1 MLPAVLFLSATSV
14 FAVSPDSISIFFAG
28 DLMQHDA
35 QIKAAKRMDG
45 SYDYSNSFA
54 HVRSYIRSADIAV
67 GNLEVTLGGT
77 PYRGYPAFSA
87 PDEYLYAIR
96 DAGFDVLM
104 TANNHCMDR
113 GVTGLRRTI
122 KMVDSLRIKRAG
134 TYIDKEDRI
143 HNYPLLIEKKGFR
156 IAFLNATYGTN
167 GIPVKEPGTVNFID
181 RDQLKADILKARLMK
196 PDIIIAFMHW
206 GQEYKTMP
214 SPEEVDLAK
223 WLIAL
228 GVNHVIGSHPHVIQ
242 PVVLMGDSITPQKN
256 LVAFSLGNYISNMSA
271 RHTDGGLSL
280 KLLFKKVNG
289 ITRLVSYEKSLVW
302 TSRPVLNEK
311 SDFIL
316 YPSSIDRKCLNNREK
331 QKMENF
337 LIDAGKILDSGKD
350 IMKPDKNEKN
360 RRKVCKIGN
369 NAYLCIAFERKADIW

>member
-1 MLPAVLFLSATSV
+1 MHIIHKYILRLLPAVFLLSATSV
-14 FAVSPDSISIFFAG
+14 FAVSSDSLSIFFAG

-35 QIKAAKRMDG
+35 QIKAAKRKDG
-45 SYDYSNSFA
+45 NYDYGNSFA
-54 HVRSYIRSADIAV
+54 YVKPYIRSADIAV
-67 GNLEVTLGGT
+67 GNLEVTLGGA

-87 PDEYLYAIR
+87 PDEFLFAIR

-113 GVTGLRRTI
+113 GIAGLRRTI
-122 KMVDSLRIKRAG
+122 RMIDSLKIKRAG
-134 TYIDKEDRI
+134 TYINKEDRI

-167 GIPVKEPGTVNFID
+167 GIPVKEPWSVNFID
-181 RDQLKADILKARLMK
+181 REQLRADIMKARLMK

-214 SPEEVDLAK
+214 SPDDIELSK
-223 WLIAL
+223 WLISL

-242 PVVLMGDSITPQKN
+242 PMVLLGDSVSPQKN
-256 LVAFSLGNYISNMSA
+256 FVAFSLGNYISNMSA
-271 RHTDGGLSL
+271 HNTDGGLSV

-302 TSRPVLNEK
+302 TSRPILNEK

-316 YPSSIDRKCLNNREK
+316 YPSFVDEKCLNIREK
-331 QKMENF
+331 QKMDSFIE
-337 LIDAGKILDSGKD
+337 DALQILDRGKN
-350 IMKPDKNEKN
+350 IMKQDKNEKKWSKSLQN
-360 RRKVCKIGN
+360 RK
-369 NAYLCIAFERKADIW
+369 

>member
-1 MLPAVLFLSATSV
+1 MSIINKYISRLLPAVLFLSATSV

-167 GIPVKEPGTVNFID
+167 GILVKEPGTVNFID

-242 PVVLMGDSITPQKN
+242 PVVLMGDSVTPQKN

-316 YPSSIDRKCLNNREK
+316 YPSSIDRKYLNNREK

-350 IMKPDKNEKN
+350 IMKPDKNEKKQTKRLQN
-360 RRKVCKIGN
+360 RK
-369 NAYLCIAFERKADIW
+369 

>member
-1 MLPAVLFLSATSV
+1 MHIIHKYILRLLPAVFLLSATSV
-14 FAVSPDSISIFFAG
+14 FAVSSDSLSIFFAG

-35 QIKAAKRMDG
+35 QIKAAKRKDG
-45 SYDYSNSFA
+45 NYDYGNSFA
-54 HVRSYIRSADIAV
+54 YVKPYIRSADIAV
-67 GNLEVTLGGT
+67 GNLEVTLGGA

-87 PDEYLYAIR
+87 PDEFLFAIR

-113 GVTGLRRTI
+113 GVAGLRRTI
-122 KMVDSLRIKRAG
+122 RMIDSLKIKRAG
-134 TYIDKEDRI
+134 TYINKEDRI

-167 GIPVKEPGTVNFID
+167 GIPVKEPWSVNFID
-181 RDQLKADILKARLMK
+181 REQLRADIMKARLMK

-214 SPEEVDLAK
+214 SPDEIELSK
-223 WLIAL
+223 WLISL

-242 PVVLMGDSITPQKN
+242 PMVLLGDSVSPQKN
-256 LVAFSLGNYISNMSA
+256 FVAFSLGNYISNMSA
-271 RHTDGGLSL
+271 HNTDGGLSV

-302 TSRPVLNEK
+302 TSRPILNEK

-316 YPSSIDRKCLNNREK
+316 YPSFVDEKYLNIREK
-331 QKMENF
+331 QKMNSFIE
-337 LIDAGKILDSGKD
+337 DALQILDKGKN
-350 IMKPDKNEKN
+350 IMKQDKNEKKWSKSLQN
-360 RRKVCKIGN
+360 RK
-369 NAYLCIAFERKADIW
+369 

>member
-1 MLPAVLFLSATSV
+1 MSIINKYISRLLPAVLFLSATSV

-242 PVVLMGDSITPQKN
+242 PVALMGDSVTPQKN
-256 LVAFSLGNYISNMSA
+256 LVAFSLGNYISNMSV

-289 ITRLVSYEKSLVW
+289 ITRLVSYEKLLV
-302 TSRPVLNEK
+302 
-311 SDFIL
+311 
-316 YPSSIDRKCLNNREK
+316 
-331 QKMENF
+331 
-337 LIDAGKILDSGKD
+337 
-350 IMKPDKNEKN
+350 
-360 RRKVCKIGN
+360 
-369 NAYLCIAFERKADIW
+369 

>member
-1 MLPAVLFLSATSV
+1 MSIINKYISRLLPAVLFLSATSV

-35 QIKAAKRMDG
+35 QIKASKQTDG
-45 SYDYSNSFA
+45 SYDYSNSFS

-122 KMVDSLRIKRAG
+122 KMIDSLRIKRAG

-242 PVVLMGDSITPQKN
+242 PVVLMGDSVTPQKN

-316 YPSSIDRKCLNNREK
+316 YPSSIDRKCLSNREK

-350 IMKPDKNEKN
+350 IMKPDKNEKKQAKSLQN
-360 RRKVCKIGN
+360 RK
-369 NAYLCIAFERKADIW
+369 

>member
-1 MLPAVLFLSATSV
+1 MSIINKYISRLLPAVLFLSATSV

-67 GNLEVTLGGT
+67 GNLEVTLGGA

-242 PVVLMGDSITPQKN
+242 PVVLMGDSVTPQKN

-316 YPSSIDRKCLNNREK
+316 YPSSIDRKCLSNREK

-350 IMKPDKNEKN
+350 IMKPDKNEKKQAKSLQN
-360 RRKVCKIGN
+360 RK
-369 NAYLCIAFERKADIW
+369 

>member
-1 MLPAVLFLSATSV
+1 MSIINKYISRLLPAVLFLSATSV

-122 KMVDSLRIKRAG
+122 KMIDSLRIKRAG

-242 PVVLMGDSITPQKN
+242 PIVLMGDSVTPQKN
-256 LVAFSLGNYISNMSA
+256 LVSFSLGNYISNMSV

-350 IMKPDKNEKN
+350 IMKPDKNEKKQTKRLQN
-360 RRKVCKIGN
+360 RK
-369 NAYLCIAFERKADIW
+369 

>member
-1 MLPAVLFLSATSV
+1 MHIIHKYILRLLPAVFLLSATSV
-14 FAVSPDSISIFFAG
+14 FAVSSDSLSIFFAG

-35 QIKAAKRMDG
+35 QIKAAKRKDG
-45 SYDYSNSFA
+45 NYDYGNSFA
-54 HVRSYIRSADIAV
+54 YVKPYIRSADIAV
-67 GNLEVTLGGT
+67 GNLEVTLGGA

-87 PDEYLYAIR
+87 PDEFLFAIR

-113 GVTGLRRTI
+113 GVAGLRRTI
-122 KMVDSLRIKRAG
+122 RMIDSLKIKRAG
-134 TYIDKEDRI
+134 TYINKEDRI
-143 HNYPLLIEKKGFR
+143 YNYPLLIEKKGFR

-167 GIPVKEPGTVNFID
+167 GIPVKEPWSVNFID
-181 RDQLKADILKARLMK
+181 REQLRADIMKARLMK

-214 SPEEVDLAK
+214 SPDEIELSK
-223 WLIAL
+223 WLISL

-242 PVVLMGDSITPQKN
+242 PMVLLGDSVSPQKN
-256 LVAFSLGNYISNMSA
+256 FVAFSLGNYISNMSA
-271 RHTDGGLSL
+271 HNTDGGLSV

-302 TSRPVLNEK
+302 TSRPILNEK

-316 YPSSIDRKCLNNREK
+316 YPSFVDEKCLNIREK
-331 QKMENF
+331 QKMDSFIE
-337 LIDAGKILDSGKD
+337 DALQILDRGKN
-350 IMKPDKNEKN
+350 IMKQDKNEKKWSKSLQN
-360 RRKVCKIGN
+360 RK
-369 NAYLCIAFERKADIW
+369 

>member
-1 MLPAVLFLSATSV
+1 MSIINKYISRLLPAVLFLSATSV

-242 PVVLMGDSITPQKN
+242 PIVLMGDSVTPQKN
-256 LVAFSLGNYISNMSA
+256 LVAFSLGNYISNMSV

-289 ITRLVSYEKSLVW
+289 ITRLVSYEKLLVW

-337 LIDAGKILDSGKD
+337 LIDAGKILGSGKD
-350 IMKPDKNEKN
+350 IMKPDKNEKKQTKSLQN
-360 RRKVCKIGN
+360 RK
-369 NAYLCIAFERKADIW
+369 

>member
-1 MLPAVLFLSATSV
+1 MSIINKYISRLLPAVLFLSATSV

-122 KMVDSLRIKRAG
+122 KMIDSLRIKRAG

-242 PVVLMGDSITPQKN
+242 PVVLMGDSVTPQKN

-316 YPSSIDRKCLNNREK
+316 YPSSIDRKYLNNREK

-350 IMKPDKNEKN
+350 IMKPDKNEKKQTKRLQN
-360 RRKVCKIGN
+360 RK
-369 NAYLCIAFERKADIW
+369 

>member
-1 MLPAVLFLSATSV
+1 MLPAVFLLSATSV
-14 FAVSPDSISIFFAG
+14 FAVSSDSLSIFFAG

-35 QIKAAKRMDG
+35 QIKAAKRKDG
-45 SYDYSNSFA
+45 NYDYGNSFA
-54 HVRSYIRSADIAV
+54 YVKPYIRSADIAV
-67 GNLEVTLGGT
+67 GNLEVTLGGA

-87 PDEYLYAIR
+87 PDEFLFAIR

-113 GVTGLRRTI
+113 GVAGLRRTI
-122 KMVDSLRIKRAG
+122 RMIDSLKIKRAG
-134 TYIDKEDRI
+134 TYINKEDRI

-167 GIPVKEPGTVNFID
+167 GIPVKEPWSVNFID
-181 RDQLKADILKARLMK
+181 REQLRADIMKARLMK

-214 SPEEVDLAK
+214 SPDEIELSK
-223 WLIAL
+223 WLISL

-242 PVVLMGDSITPQKN
+242 PMVLLGDSVSPQKN
-256 LVAFSLGNYISNMSA
+256 FVAFSLGNYISNMSA
-271 RHTDGGLSL
+271 HNTDGGLSV

-302 TSRPVLNEK
+302 TSRPILNEK

-316 YPSSIDRKCLNNREK
+316 YPSFVDEKCLNIREK
-331 QKMENF
+331 QKMDSFIE
-337 LIDAGKILDSGKD
+337 DALQILDRGKN
-350 IMKPDKNEKN
+350 IMKQDKNEKKWSKSLQN
-360 RRKVCKIGN
+360 RK
-369 NAYLCIAFERKADIW
+369 

>member
-1 MLPAVLFLSATSV
+1 MHIIHKYILRLLPAVFLLSATSV
-14 FAVSPDSISIFFAG
+14 FAVSSDSLSIFFAG

-35 QIKAAKRMDG
+35 QIKAAKRKDG
-45 SYDYSNSFA
+45 NYDYGNSFA
-54 HVRSYIRSADIAV
+54 YVKPYIRLADIAV
-67 GNLEVTLGGT
+67 GNLEVTLGGA

-87 PDEYLYAIR
+87 PDEFLFAIR

-113 GVTGLRRTI
+113 GVAGLRRTI
-122 KMVDSLRIKRAG
+122 RMIDSLKIKRAG
-134 TYIDKEDRI
+134 TYINKEDRI

-167 GIPVKEPGTVNFID
+167 GIPVKEPWSVNFID
-181 RDQLKADILKARLMK
+181 REQLRADIMKARLMK

-214 SPEEVDLAK
+214 SPDEIELSK
-223 WLIAL
+223 WLISL

-242 PVVLMGDSITPQKN
+242 PMVLLGDSVSPQKN
-256 LVAFSLGNYISNMSA
+256 FVAFSLGNYISNMSA
-271 RHTDGGLSL
+271 HNTDGGLSV

-302 TSRPVLNEK
+302 TSRPILNEK

-316 YPSSIDRKCLNNREK
+316 YPSFVDEKCLNIREK
-331 QKMENF
+331 QKMDSFIE
-337 LIDAGKILDSGKD
+337 DALQILDRGKN
-350 IMKPDKNEKN
+350 IMKQDKNEKKWSKSLQN
-360 RRKVCKIGN
+360 RK
-369 NAYLCIAFERKADIW
+369 

>member
-1 MLPAVLFLSATSV
+1 MSIINKYISRLLPAVLFLSATSV

-242 PVVLMGDSITPQKN
+242 PVVLMGDSVTPQKN
-256 LVAFSLGNYISNMSA
+256 LVSFSLGNYISNMSV

-289 ITRLVSYEKSLVW
+289 ITRLVSYEKLLVW

-350 IMKPDKNEKN
+350 IMKPDKNEKKQTKSLQN
-360 RRKVCKIGN
+360 R
-369 NAYLCIAFERKADIW
+369 E

>member
-1 MLPAVLFLSATSV
+1 MSIINKYISRLLPAVLFLSATSV

-122 KMVDSLRIKRAG
+122 KMIDSLRIKRAG

-242 PVVLMGDSITPQKN
+242 PVVLMGDSVTPQKN

-316 YPSSIDRKCLNNREK
+316 YPSSIDRKCLSNREK

-350 IMKPDKNEKN
+350 IMKPDKNEKKQTKSLQN
-360 RRKVCKIGN
+360 RK
-369 NAYLCIAFERKADIW
+369 

>member
-1 MLPAVLFLSATSV
+1 MSIINKYISRLLPAVLFLSATSV

-67 GNLEVTLGGT
+67 GNLEVTLGGA

-122 KMVDSLRIKRAG
+122 KMIDSLRIKRAG

-242 PVVLMGDSITPQKN
+242 PVVLMGDSVTPQKN
-256 LVAFSLGNYISNMSA
+256 LVAFSLGNYISNMSV

-289 ITRLVSYEKSLVW
+289 ITRLVSYEKLLVW

-350 IMKPDKNEKN
+350 IMKPDKNEKKQTKRLQN
-360 RRKVCKIGN
+360 RK
-369 NAYLCIAFERKADIW
+369 

>member
-67 GNLEVTLGGT
+67 GNLEVTLGGA

-122 KMVDSLRIKRAG
+122 KMIDSLRIKRAG

-242 PVVLMGDSITPQKN
+242 PVVLMGDSVTPQKN
-256 LVAFSLGNYISNMSA
+256 LVAFSLGNYISNMSV

-289 ITRLVSYEKSLVW
+289 ITRLVSYEKLLVW

-350 IMKPDKNEKN
+350 IMKPDKNEKKQTKRLQN
-360 RRKVCKIGN
+360 RK
-369 NAYLCIAFERKADIW
+369 

>member
-1 MLPAVLFLSATSV
+1 MHIIHKYILRLLPVVFLLSATSV
-14 FAVSPDSISIFFAG
+14 FAVSSDSLSIFFAG

-35 QIKAAKRMDG
+35 QIKAAKRKDG
-45 SYDYSNSFA
+45 NYDYSNSFA
-54 HVRSYIRSADIAV
+54 YVKPYIRSADIAV
-67 GNLEVTLGGT
+67 GNLEVTLGGA

-87 PDEYLYAIR
+87 PDEFLFAIR

-113 GVTGLRRTI
+113 GIAGLRRTI
-122 KMVDSLRIKRAG
+122 RIIDSLKIKRAG
-134 TYIDKEDRI
+134 TYINKEDRI

-167 GIPVKEPGTVNFID
+167 GIPVKEPWSVNFID
-181 RDQLKADILKARLMK
+181 REQLRADILKARLMK

-206 GQEYKTMP
+206 GQEYQTIP
-214 SPEEVDLAK
+214 SHGEIELSK
-223 WLIAL
+223 WLISL

-242 PVVLMGDSITPQKN
+242 PMVLLGDSVSPQKN
-256 LVAFSLGNYISNMSA
+256 FVAFSLGNYISNMSA
-271 RHTDGGLSL
+271 RNTDGGLSV

-302 TSRPVLNEK
+302 TSRPILNEK

-316 YPSSIDRKCLNNREK
+316 YPSFVDEKCLNIREK
-331 QKMENF
+331 QKMDSFIE
-337 LIDAGKILDSGKD
+337 DALQILDRGKN
-350 IMKPDKNEKN
+350 IMKQDKNEKKWSKSLQN
-360 RRKVCKIGN
+360 RK
-369 NAYLCIAFERKADIW
+369 

>member
-1 MLPAVLFLSATSV
+1 MSIINKYISRLLPAVLFLSATSV

-67 GNLEVTLGGT
+67 GNLEVTLGGA

-122 KMVDSLRIKRAG
+122 KMIDSLRIKRAG

-242 PVVLMGDSITPQKN
+242 PVVLMGDSVTPQKN

-316 YPSSIDRKCLNNREK
+316 YPSSIDRKCLSNREK

-350 IMKPDKNEKN
+350 IMKPDKNEKKQAKSLQN
-360 RRKVCKIGN
+360 RK
-369 NAYLCIAFERKADIW
+369 

>member
-242 PVVLMGDSITPQKN
+242 PVVLMGDSVTPQKN

>member
-1 MLPAVLFLSATSV
+1 MSIINKYISRLLPAVLFLSATSV

-242 PVVLMGDSITPQKN
+242 PVVLMGDSVTPQKN
-256 LVAFSLGNYISNMSA
+256 LVSFSLGNYISNMSV

-289 ITRLVSYEKSLVW
+289 ITRLVSYEKLLVW

-350 IMKPDKNEKN
+350 IMKPDKNEKKQTKRLQN
-360 RRKVCKIGN
+360 RK
-369 NAYLCIAFERKADIW
+369 

>member
-1 MLPAVLFLSATSV
+1 MHIIHKYILRLLPAVFLMSATSV
-14 FAVSPDSISIFFAG
+14 FAVSSDSLSIFFAG

-35 QIKAAKRMDG
+35 QIKAAKRKDG
-45 SYDYSNSFA
+45 NYDYGNSFA
-54 HVRSYIRSADIAV
+54 YVKPYIRSADIAV
-67 GNLEVTLGGT
+67 GNLEVTLGGA

-87 PDEYLYAIR
+87 PDEFLFAIR

-113 GVTGLRRTI
+113 GIAGLRRTI
-122 KMVDSLRIKRAG
+122 RMIDSLKIKRAG
-134 TYIDKEDRI
+134 TYINKEDRI

-167 GIPVKEPGTVNFID
+167 GIPVKEPWSVNFID
-181 RDQLKADILKARLMK
+181 REQLRADIMKARLMK

-214 SPEEVDLAK
+214 SPDDIELSK
-223 WLIAL
+223 WLISL

-242 PVVLMGDSITPQKN
+242 PMVLLGDSVSPQKN
-256 LVAFSLGNYISNMSA
+256 FVAFSLGNYISNMSA
-271 RHTDGGLSL
+271 HNTDGGLSV

-302 TSRPVLNEK
+302 TSRPILNEK

-316 YPSSIDRKCLNNREK
+316 YPSFVDEKCLNIREK
-331 QKMENF
+331 QKMDSFIE
-337 LIDAGKILDSGKD
+337 DALQILDRGKN
-350 IMKPDKNEKN
+350 IMKQDKNEKKWSKSLQN
-360 RRKVCKIGN
+360 RK
-369 NAYLCIAFERKADIW
+369 

>member
-1 MLPAVLFLSATSV
+1 MHIIHKYILRLLPAVFLLSATSV
-14 FAVSPDSISIFFAG
+14 FAVSSDSLSIFFAG

-35 QIKAAKRMDG
+35 QIKAAKRKDG
-45 SYDYSNSFA
+45 NYDYGNSFA
-54 HVRSYIRSADIAV
+54 YVKPYIRSADIAV
-67 GNLEVTLGGT
+67 GNLEVTLGGA

-87 PDEYLYAIR
+87 PDEFLFAIR

-113 GVTGLRRTI
+113 GVAGLRRTI
-122 KMVDSLRIKRAG
+122 RMIDSLKIKRAG
-134 TYIDKEDRI
+134 TYINKEDRI

-167 GIPVKEPGTVNFID
+167 GIPVKEPWSVNFID
-181 RDQLKADILKARLMK
+181 REQLRADIMKARLMK

-214 SPEEVDLAK
+214 SPDEIELSK
-223 WLIAL
+223 WLISL

-242 PVVLMGDSITPQKN
+242 PMVLLGDSVSPQKN
-256 LVAFSLGNYISNMSA
+256 FVAFSLGNYISNMSA
-271 RHTDGGLSL
+271 HNTDGGLSV

-302 TSRPVLNEK
+302 TSRPILNEK

-316 YPSSIDRKCLNNREK
+316 YPSFVDEKCLNIREK
-331 QKMENF
+331 QKMDSFIE
-337 LIDAGKILDSGKD
+337 DALQILDRGKN
-350 IMKPDKNEKN
+350 IMKQDKNEKKWSKSLQN
-360 RRKVCKIGN
+360 RK
-369 NAYLCIAFERKADIW
+369 

>member
-1 MLPAVLFLSATSV
+1 MSIINKYISRLLPAVLFLSATSV

-122 KMVDSLRIKRAG
+122 KMIDSLRIKRAG

-196 PDIIIAFMHW
+196 ADIIIAFMHW

-242 PVVLMGDSITPQKN
+242 PVVLMGDSVTPQKN

-316 YPSSIDRKCLNNREK
+316 YPSSIDRKCLSNREK

-350 IMKPDKNEKN
+350 IMKPDKNEKKQAKSLQN
-360 RRKVCKIGN
+360 RK
-369 NAYLCIAFERKADIW
+369 

>member
-1 MLPAVLFLSATSV
+1 MSIINKYISRLLPAVLFLSATSV

-242 PVVLMGDSITPQKN
+242 PVALMGDSVTPQKN
-256 LVAFSLGNYISNMSA
+256 LVAFSLGNYISNMSV

-289 ITRLVSYEKSLVW
+289 ITRLVSYEKLLVW

-350 IMKPDKNEKN
+350 IMKPDKNEKKQTKRLQN
-360 RRKVCKIGN
+360 RK
-369 NAYLCIAFERKADIW
+369 

>member
-1 MLPAVLFLSATSV
+1 MSIINKYISRLLPAVLFLSATSV

-242 PVVLMGDSITPQKN
+242 PVALMGDSVTPQKN
-256 LVAFSLGNYISNMSA
+256 LVAFSLGNYISNMSV

-289 ITRLVSYEKSLVW
+289 ITRLVSYEKLLVW

-337 LIDAGKILDSGKD
+337 LIDAEKILDSGKD
-350 IMKPDKNEKN
+350 IMKPDKNEKKQTKRLQN
-360 RRKVCKIGN
+360 RK
-369 NAYLCIAFERKADIW
+369 